1 MSTPERRPIYAAPGP
16 VGMPPKPQ
24 RRRPRHRRRDLVLG
38 ILVGIVLG
46 LGIVAAFVFLGSEG
60 TVDAPRISGVD
71 SGKPGVSP
79 EPVSP
84 VPAPKPAPAPT
95 PTPHPI
101 PTVHVIG
108 GAPPTTSG
116 PAQLHFKRGEEIR
129 FRVRSDAPVGIAIPG
144 LGIEETVESGQV
156 VSFKARRVGQFP
168 VIVAGGDISLA
179 SILVAR

>member
-1 MSTPERRPIYAAPGP
+1 VSTPERRPIYAAPGP

-24 RRRPRHRRRDLVLG
+24 RRRRHGRGDLVVG
-38 ILVGIVLG
+38 ILVGVLLG

-71 SGKPGVSP
+71 SGKPSAGP
-79 EPVSP
+79 EPVAPAPAPKP
-84 VPAPKPAPAPT
+84 VPAPTPA
-95 PTPHPI
+95 PHPI

-168 VIVAGGDISLA
+168 VVVAGGDISLA
-179 SILVAR
+179 SILVDR